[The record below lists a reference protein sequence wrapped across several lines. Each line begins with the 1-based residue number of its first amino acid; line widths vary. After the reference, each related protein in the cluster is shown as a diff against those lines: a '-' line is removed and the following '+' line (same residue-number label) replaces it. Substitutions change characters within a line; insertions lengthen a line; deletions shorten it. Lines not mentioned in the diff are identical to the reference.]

1 MVARTEGCSGCIGLL
16 WGAVPRNGEGPHRAL
31 DVEGDDGAEVRH
43 PCRAAFAIVYPE
55 CVLQCHFGA

>member
-1 MVARTEGCSGCIGLL
+1 MGALGCYGVGYR
-16 WGAVPRNGEGPHRAL
+16 VHREGPYRAL
-31 DVEGDDGAEVRH
+31 DVAGDGGAEVRH

>member
-1 MVARTEGCSGCIGLL
+1 MHWAVMGCGT
-16 WGAVPRNGEGPHRAL
+16 AYTVHEGPYCAL
-31 DVEGDDGAEVRH
+31 DVAGDDGAEVRH